1 MKEKILTAVSTLMIF
16 IPWTILPLRTC
27 SWALES
33 PAAEIIIYSYAA
45 FMVFSGIFTLLSYT
59 KEEKKARERSSA
71 EHLPQFIKAAVRI
84 DADIALLPVD
94 QTVRQ

>member
-27 SWALES
+27 RWALES

-59 KEEKKARERSSA
+59 TAGVKNILMKIC
-71 EHLPQFIKAAVRI
+71 LVITLMYAAGAVAI
-84 DADIALLPVD
+84 IGMTFV
-94 QTVRQ
+94 

>member
-59 KEEKKARERSSA
+59 TAGVKNILMKICLVITLMYASG
-71 EHLPQFIKAAVRI
+71 AVAI
-84 DADIALLPVD
+84 IGMTFV
-94 QTVRQ
+94 

>member
-1 MKEKILTAVSTLMIF
+1 MKAVYNLNMKEKILTAVSTLMIL

-59 KEEKKARERSSA
+59 TAGVKNILMKIC
-71 EHLPQFIKAAVRI
+71 LVITLMYAAGAVAI
-84 DADIALLPVD
+84 IGMTFV
-94 QTVRQ
+94 

>member
-1 MKEKILTAVSTLMIF
+1 MEIINMKEKILTAVSTLMIF

-59 KEEKKARERSSA
+59 TAGVKNILMKIC
-71 EHLPQFIKAAVRI
+71 LVITLMYAAGAVAI
-84 DADIALLPVD
+84 IGMTFV
-94 QTVRQ
+94 

>member
-1 MKEKILTAVSTLMIF
+1 MKAVYNLNMKEKILTAVSTLMIF

-59 KEEKKARERSSA
+59 TAGVKKI
-71 EHLPQFIKAAVRI
+71 LMKICLVITLMYAAGAVAI
-84 DADIALLPVD
+84 IGMTFV
-94 QTVRQ
+94 

>member
-16 IPWTILPLRTC
+16 IPWTILPLRTFD
-27 SWALES
+27 WALES

-59 KEEKKARERSSA
+59 TAGVKNNLMKICLVITLMYAVG
-71 EHLPQFIKAAVRI
+71 AATIVGMS
-84 DADIALLPVD
+84 LV
-94 QTVRQ
+94 

>member
-16 IPWTILPLRTC
+16 IPWTILPLRTFD
-27 SWALES
+27 WALES

-59 KEEKKARERSSA
+59 TAGVKNNLMKIC
-71 EHLPQFIKAAVRI
+71 LVITLMYAVGAVAIIRMS
-84 DADIALLPVD
+84 LV
-94 QTVRQ
+94 

>member
-59 KEEKKARERSSA
+59 TAGVKKI
-71 EHLPQFIKAAVRI
+71 LMKICLVITLMYAAGAVAI
-84 DADIALLPVD
+84 IGMTFV
-94 QTVRQ
+94 